1 MWIKAEKK
9 RIKGLKG
16 KEVLGMQMEGI
27 FPLSATL
34 PVEKMGKKKDFDK
47 LFKKF
52 MRFPELCL
60 FILFPRD
67 KLLEY
72 SIPFVSKA

>member
-1 MWIKAEKK
+1 MGGINKKPNKKEATVWIKAEKK

-34 PVEKMGKKKDFDK
+34 PVEKMGGKK
-47 LFKKF
+47 
-52 MRFPELCL
+52 RF
-60 FILFPRD
+60 
-67 KLLEY
+67 
-72 SIPFVSKA
+72 